1 MQGLS
6 IQQIIKRGFS
16 LKSHIFQAKQGGFL
30 MDAIKWNFT
39 KFVVDKEGQPKARF
53 APTDDPIPKV
63 EEECKKYF

>member
-1 MQGLS
+1 ML
-6 IQQIIKRGFS
+6 
-16 LKSHIFQAKQGGFL
+16 QAKQGGFL

>member
-1 MQGLS
+1 MCGVLIRTS
-6 IQQIIKRGFS
+6 YKY
-16 LKSHIFQAKQGGFL
+16 HAFQAKQGGFL

>member
-1 MQGLS
+1 LTHA
-6 IQQIIKRGFS
+6 IN
-16 LKSHIFQAKQGGFL
+16 AKQGGFL

-63 EEECKKYF
+63 EEECKNISNSSQRQIYTT